1 MDKVWFITM
10 LKKERNLINQTK
22 KFSFN
27 HAPMRRGDKR
37 SNYPMSHQN
46 PTICE
51 YRFMHQIRKILS
63 NIGTSIASLEYAC
76 WAVVRMLYMFWG
88 TEVHRASVL
97 KTLGTEVSIP
107 IVLTFDVSFFFY
119 KCIPYTKNVVQLNHV
134 FIWTLRFFSIICLIN
149 KRI

>member
-1 MDKVWFITM
+1 M

-27 HAPMRRGDKR
+27 HSPMRRGDNTSR

-46 PTICE
+46 PTTCICE

-76 WAVVRMLYMFWG
+76 WAVFRMLYMF
-88 TEVHRASVL
+88 
-97 KTLGTEVSIP
+97 
-107 IVLTFDVSFFFY
+107 
-119 KCIPYTKNVVQLNHV
+119 
-134 FIWTLRFFSIICLIN
+134 
-149 KRI
+149 

>member
-1 MDKVWFITM
+1 M

-27 HAPMRRGDKR
+27 HSPMRRGDTR
-37 SNYPMSHQN
+37 SNYVMSHQN

-76 WAVVRMLYMFWG
+76 WAVVR
-88 TEVHRASVL
+88 VL
-97 KTLGTEVSIP
+97 R
-107 IVLTFDVSFFFY
+107 Y
-119 KCIPYTKNVVQLNHV
+119 
-134 FIWTLRFFSIICLIN
+134 
-149 KRI
+149 

>member
-1 MDKVWFITM
+1 M

-27 HAPMRRGDKR
+27 HSPMRRGDKR
-37 SNYPMSHQN
+37 SNYPMSQQN

-76 WAVVRMLYMFWG
+76 WAVVRMLYMFSG
-88 TEVHRASVL
+88 TEVHRASVQ
-97 KTLGTEVSIP
+97 K
-107 IVLTFDVSFFFY
+107 
-119 KCIPYTKNVVQLNHV
+119 H
-134 FIWTLRFFSIICLIN
+134 
-149 KRI
+149 

>member
-1 MDKVWFITM
+1 M

-27 HAPMRRGDKR
+27 HSPMRHGDKR
-37 SNYPMSHQN
+37 SNYAMSHQN

-76 WAVVRMLYMFWG
+76 WAVVRMLYMF
-88 TEVHRASVL
+88 
-97 KTLGTEVSIP
+97 
-107 IVLTFDVSFFFY
+107 
-119 KCIPYTKNVVQLNHV
+119 
-134 FIWTLRFFSIICLIN
+134 
-149 KRI
+149 

>member
-22 KFSFN
+22 QFSFN
-27 HAPMRRGDKR
+27 HSPMRRGDKR

-88 TEVHRASVL
+88 TEVHRASVQ
-97 KTLGTEVSIP
+97 KTLRLKFPYRWYWHLTSGFWFVFFLQMYSLFKECCSIKP
-107 IVLTFDVSFFFY
+107 RIYLNSQICF
-119 KCIPYTKNVVQLNHV
+119 QLYA
-134 FIWTLRFFSIICLIN
+134 W
-149 KRI
+149 

>member
-1 MDKVWFITM
+1 MGKVWFITM
-10 LKKERNLINQTK
+10 LKKEWNLINQTK

-27 HAPMRRGDKR
+27 QSPMRRGDKR
-37 SNYPMSHQN
+37 SNYAMSHQN

-88 TEVHRASVL
+88 TEVHRASVQ
-97 KTLGTEVSIP
+97 KTLRLKFP
-107 IVLTFDVSFFFY
+107 YQWYWHLTSVFY

-134 FIWTLRFFSIICLIN
+134 FIGTLWFFFSIICWIN